1 VSSVLTEAWPQ
12 AVAGGGVFA
21 VFVYIARIALATDR
35 PLRTAVADA
44 KTREDASEVRVA
56 AVRARNALL
65 DQEITSLHAQLLE
78 ANTRASVAAAHEKG
92 LQAELD
98 YANRRVG
105 AMELE
110 NEQLRAKLRGQSDE

>member
-1 VSSVLTEAWPQ
+1 VSSVLADAWPQ

-21 VFVYIARIALATDR
+21 ILVYIARVALATDR
-35 PLRTAVADA
+35 PLRTAVDDA
-44 KTREDASEVRVA
+44 KKREDASEGRVTDA
-56 AVRARNALL
+56 RARNTVLE
-65 DQEITSLHAQLLE
+65 QERTVLHVQLLE